1 MKNNTSIYAWIML
14 ISLIVVVAVTFIIC
28 LADVSEVINYILFA
42 IDIAAAI
49 AFTVCPALITRNQLK

>member
-1 MKNNTSIYAWIML
+1 ML

-49 AFTVCPALITRNQLK
+49 AFTVCPALITRDQLK